1 MSIAITL
8 LTVLLLFVCLLMVF
22 VILMQRPKQ
31 EGLGAA
37 FGGGMTDQMF
47 GAQTSNVLQKGTVY
61 FAIFYFIASAGI
73 AVLVSNKQEQSE
85 ASKDL
90 LEGSEAPA
98 IEELVVP
105 EGATPAETPE
115 STSSSSSDAAAEDM
129 DGASEPEVIQIP
141 AVETSETVPADTGD
155 APEAVEPPKPE

>member
-22 VILMQRPKQ
+22 IILMQRPKQ

-47 GAQTSNVLQKGTVY
+47 GAQTTNVLQKGTVY
-61 FAIFYFIASAGI
+61 FAIFYFIASAAI

-85 ASKDL
+85 ASKEL
-90 LEGSEAPA
+90 LEGSEAPVL
-98 IEELVVP
+98 EEVV
-105 EGATPAETPE
+105 TPE
-115 STSSSSSDAAAEDM
+115 ETETGVESTP
-129 DGASEPEVIQIP
+129 EPEVIEVPGI
-141 AVETSETVPADTGD
+141 ETSDPVPAD
-155 APEAVEPPKPE
+155 AAEAVEAAKTE

>member
-8 LTVLLLFVCLLMVF
+8 LTVLLLFVCLLMVLI
-22 VILMQRPKQ
+22 ILMQRPKQ

-61 FAIFYFIASAGI
+61 FAIFYFIASATI
-73 AVLVSNKQEQSE
+73 AVLVSDKQDQSE

-90 LEGSEAPA
+90 LKGSEAPA

-105 EGATPAETPE
+105 EGAAPAE
-115 STSSSSSDAAAEDM
+115 STDAAAGDM
-129 DGASEPEVIQIP
+129 EGASDVEAIEIP
-141 AVETSETVPADTGD
+141 AVETSETVPADAGE

>member
-22 VILMQRPKQ
+22 IILMQRPKQ

-61 FAIFYFIASAGI
+61 FAIFYFIASAAI
-73 AVLVSNKQEQSE
+73 AILVSNKQEQSE
-85 ASKDL
+85 ASKEL
-90 LEGSEAPA
+90 LEGSTAPA
-98 IEELVVP
+98 IEDVVVP
-105 EGATPAETPE
+105 EGAMPADT
-115 STSSSSSDAAAEDM
+115 SDAATTTTTEGTDAT
-129 DGASEPEVIQIP
+129 SEPEVIEVP
-141 AVETSETVPADTGD
+141 AIETSETDPADAGD